1 MGSLLS
7 PLLRDGDDSVAKTLF
22 VEAPYYEWACFAV
35 AIRHL
40 RAHPNRRI
48 RSVRFT
54 FALLIVASTSALAQQ
69 LPSTLVSDGPS
80 RIFTGSDLF
89 GLAIAADPQISP
101 DGRTIVYVRRTG
113 DVMSDRMQSSLW
125 LIDVSSGRQTPFVA
139 QGSNPRWSPDG
150 WRIAYSA
157 SDGEN
162 SQLFVRFI
170 GSGATARITSL
181 PGDPQAL
188 SWSPDGTRL
197 AYIANVAG
205 EGTTLGKAPKK
216 PEGAKWAEP
225 LIVIDRVNY
234 RNDGPGYVKPGYDHL
249 FVVSADGGAARQ
261 LTFGR
266 FDDGGPL
273 SWTPDGGA
281 ILFSAIRTPDA
292 ERQVMN
298 TDIVSVDVASG
309 ALRML
314 TTRDGPDEA
323 PRIAPD
329 GAKIAW
335 LGFDDKRR
343 SYENDQLYVGGKD
356 ATSPRSLTASLDRR
370 IEKVEWAADGRSL
383 YASYDDHG
391 QRRIARIGLDGRLTP
406 LIDNVW
412 GGGLDRPYTGGDFS
426 VSKSGTI
433 AYTGGD
439 ATAPADVWVMSGGKP
454 RRLTTLNA
462 ILTGSK
468 TLAPVRKIAVTAAD
482 GRAIDAWIAT
492 PPSRAAG
499 ARVPLILEIHGGP
512 NSAYGPGFAT
522 DMQLYA
528 AGGYAVLWTNPRGS
542 TSYGEAFANLID
554 KNYPSGDYDDLM
566 AAVDAAIADGTADPE
581 NLFVTG
587 GSGGGVLTSWIIG
600 KTNRFK
606 AAATQ
611 KPVINWISEA
621 LTMDNTL
628 FTSRYWFTKMP
639 WEDPMSYWKRS
650 PLSLVGN
657 VKTPT
662 LVVVGSEDYRT
673 PVSESE
679 QYYAALQI
687 AGVPTALVKVPG
699 ASHGGIAARPSQ
711 SAAKAA
717 AILAWFDRYRKPAS
731 STH

>member
-1 MGSLLS
+1 M
-7 PLLRDGDDSVAKTLF
+7 
-22 VEAPYYEWACFAV
+22 
-35 AIRHL
+35 
-40 RAHPNRRI
+40 
-48 RSVRFT
+48 RFT
-54 FALLIVASTSALAQQ
+54 LALLLFASTSALAQQ
-69 LPSTLVSDGPS
+69 PPSIVASDGPS
-80 RIFTGSDLF
+80 RVFTGSDLF

-113 DVMSDRMQSSLW
+113 DVMTDRMQSSLW
-125 LIDVSSGRQTPFVA
+125 LIDVASGRQTPFVA
-139 QGSNPRWSPDG
+139 QGSSPRWSPDG
-150 WRIAYSA
+150 SRIAYSA

-162 SQLFVRFI
+162 SQLFVRWI
-170 GSGATARITSL
+170 GSGASVRITSL
-181 PGDPQAL
+181 PGNPQAP

-225 LIVIDRVNY
+225 LIVIDRINY

-249 FVVSADGGAARQ
+249 FIVSADGGAAHQ
-261 LTFGR
+261 LTYGR

-273 SWTPDGGA
+273 SWTPDGRT

-298 TDIVSVDVASG
+298 TDVVSVDVASG

-314 TTRDGPDEA
+314 TTRDGPDES

-329 GAKIAW
+329 GSKIAW
-335 LGFDDKRR
+335 LGFDDKHR
-343 SYENDQLYVGGKD
+343 SYENAQLYIGGKD
-356 ATSPRSLTASLDRR
+356 AASPNSLTASLDRA
-370 IEKVEWAADGRSL
+370 IEKVEWAADGRSI

-391 QRRIARIGLDGRLTP
+391 QRRIARIGLDGRLTQ

-439 ATAPADVWVMSGGKP
+439 ATAPADVWVMAGGKP

-462 ILTGSK
+462 VLGSSK
-468 TLAPVRKIAVTAAD
+468 TLAPVRKIAVTAPD
-482 GRAIDAWIAT
+482 GRAIDAWLAT
-492 PPSRAAG
+492 PPNRPAG

-528 AGGYAVLWTNPRGS
+528 ASGYAVLWTNPRGS

-621 LTMDNTL
+621 LTMDNTM
-628 FTSRYWFTKMP
+628 FTSRYWFTKLP

-717 AILAWFDRYRKPAS
+717 AILAWFDRYRKSAS
-731 STH
+731 TTP